1 MVLEGNTQ
9 KRESNMKVIL
19 KVKYIMVL
27 ESKYIQT
34 KDIVLVSLINIVW
47 KGLVNFMIN
56 KISQN
61 NNKWNISI

>member
-9 KRESNMKVIL
+9 KRESNIKVIL

-34 KDIVLVSLINIVW
+34 KDIVLVNLINIVW

-61 NNKWNISI
+61 NNK

>member
-34 KDIVLVSLINIVW
+34 KDIVLVNLINIVW

-61 NNKWNISI
+61 NNK

>member
-34 KDIVLVSLINIVW
+34 KDIVLVNLINIVW

-61 NNKWNISI
+61 NKKWNISI

>member
-9 KRESNMKVIL
+9 KRESNIKVIL

-34 KDIVLVSLINIVW
+34 KDIVLVNLINIVW

>member
-1 MVLEGNTQ
+1 MVLEENTK

>member
-34 KDIVLVSLINIVW
+34 KDIVLVNLINIVW

>member
-34 KDIVLVSLINIVW
+34 KDIVLVNLINIVW

-61 NNKWNISI
+61 NKK